1 MSAKAFGLLLWGLI
15 MDTTNF
21 LGAKNSSKTKT
32 VALNQYGM
40 AALKPINYFVYGMG
54 NFASQL
60 SWTMVSTYLSIFYT
74 DVFGLGTGAV
84 ALLMLI
90 AKVWD
95 GINDPMMGTIMER
108 THTKHGRFRPY
119 IVVGAV
125 FLVIFT
131 ILTFTVPGFSGPAKL
146 AYAYITYIGLGMSY
160 TMTNVPYLALPVVM
174 TRDPKEINKL
184 NAAQMMGMTIGQIL
198 LNLFVLKMV
207 VWFGHGNQAAG
218 YHTTAIV
225 FALIALPMFW
235 AVAAFSKERIDVKK
249 ESQGSIIA
257 GLKLIVRNKNLVCAL
272 TYSLFN
278 MFGML
283 GRISVAVFF
292 YMHCVQNY
300 AFITIFMMMQMI
312 VGTVVMP
319 IAPKLCMKYGKRNVA
334 IASMLIQGGALI
346 ITFFGPS
353 ESIAFNFIMLII
365 YGIGY
370 IAGPSGAGMVVD
382 AIDDFDLK
390 YGYRNDGMAF
400 SFQGMATKIGTA
412 LANSIFLLIMG
423 KFGYDNMFAL
433 KAQLE
438 EVTDA
443 AMKLDIQNQI
453 SHIQFGINMCA
464 NLLPGIVFLIG
475 IIPLLMYNLDK
486 PGYMDKVRDGLT
498 ERNAKRVAD
507 AE

>member
-1 MSAKAFGLLLWGLI
+1 
-15 MDTTNF
+15 MDTNVNKF
-21 LGAKNSSKTKT
+21 
-32 VALNQYGM
+32 GM
-40 AALKPINYFVYGMG
+40 APLKPINYFVYGLG

-95 GINDPMMGTIMER
+95 GINDPMMGTLMER

-131 ILTFTVPGFSGPAKL
+131 VLTFTVPGFSGPAKL

-160 TMTNVPYLALPVVM
+160 TMTNVPYIALPMVM

-184 NAAQMMGMTIGQIL
+184 NAAQMMGMTIGQII
-198 LNLFVLKMV
+198 LNLFVLNLVK
-207 VWFGHGNQAAG
+207 WFGNGNEAAG
-218 YHTTAIV
+218 YHSTAILL
-225 FALIALPMFW
+225 ALVALPMFW
-235 AVAAFSKERIDVKK
+235 AVAGLSKERIDVKK
-249 ESQGSIIA
+249 SEQGSIIE
-257 GLKLIVRNKNLVCAL
+257 GLKLIGKNKNLVCAL
-272 TYSLFN
+272 LYSLMN

-292 YMHCVQNY
+292 YMHCVQDMR
-300 AFITIFMMMQMI
+300 FITIFMMMQMI
-312 VGTVVMP
+312 VGTLVMP
-319 IAPKLCMKYGKRNVA
+319 IAPKLCMRFGKRNVA
-334 IASMLIQGGALI
+334 IASMLIQGISLI
-346 ITFFGPS
+346 VIFFGPS
-353 ESIAFNFIMLII
+353 TNIPFNFVMMVI
-365 YGIGY
+365 YGLGY
-370 IAGPSGAGMVVD
+370 IAGPSGSGMIVD

-400 SFQGMATKIGTA
+400 SFSGMATKIGTA

-423 KFGYDNMFAL
+423 KYGYDNMFAL
-433 KAQLE
+433 KGQLE
-438 EVTDA
+438 TVTDA
-443 AMKLDIQNQI
+443 ATKTDLLGQI
-453 SHIQFGINMCA
+453 SHIQFGINLCA
-464 NLLPGIVFLIG
+464 NLLPGIVFLLG
-475 IIPLLMYNLDK
+475 IIPLVIYNLDK
-486 PGYMDKVRDGLT
+486 PGYMDKVRDGIIL
-498 ERNAKRVAD
+498 RNKAREEGK